1 MDTKISQMKDR
12 GEFYSNSIETLND
25 IIRQKDLELDFLRE
39 EVRRL
44 KSGATVIT
52 REPIVAPDWVTEDW
66 GDSIK

>member
-1 MDTKISQMKDR
+1 MKDR

-39 EVRRL
+39 EVRKL

-52 REPIVAPDWVTEDW
+52 RKPINTPSWVFGSE
-66 GDSIK
+66 GDTIK

>member
-1 MDTKISQMKDR
+1 MKDR

-52 REPIVAPDWVTEDW
+52 RKPVTMTDLYFETE
-66 GDSIK
+66 GNSIK

>member
-52 REPIVAPDWVTEDW
+52 RKINETREWLLEN
-66 GDSIK
+66 S

>member
-1 MDTKISQMKDR
+1 MKDR

-44 KSGATVIT
+44 KSGATVILRKSISET
-52 REPIVAPDWVTEDW
+52 GLTAKDEGFYIYNT
-66 GDSIK
+66 GGSIK

>member
-1 MDTKISQMKDR
+1 MKDR

-52 REPIVAPDWVTEDW
+52 RKPVTMTDWDFDSSI
-66 GDSIK
+66 GSIK

>member
-1 MDTKISQMKDR
+1 MDTKTSQMKDR

-25 IIRQKDLELDFLRE
+25 IIRQKDLELDFLRD

-52 REPIVAPDWVTEDW
+52 RKPITAPEWTLESA
-66 GDSIK
+66 GGSIK